1 MNHSRKSGFTLIE
14 LLVVISI
21 IAILGAMLIPALQAA
36 KRKQDR
42 MRAPQ
47 VEKGENSPLRFQI
60 TSPAETIDGPTYTT
74 VSVIK
79 DTITG
84 QSFMIVNSYRGLA
97 VTPIAK

>member
-1 MNHSRKSGFTLIE
+1 MKSTRKSGFTPIE
-14 LLVVISI
+14 LLVVITI

-36 KRKQDR
+36 KRKQ
-42 MRAPQ
+42 
-47 VEKGENSPLRFQI
+47 VEKGENAPLRFQI

-84 QSFMIVNSYRGLA
+84 QSFIKIGWL
-97 VTPIAK
+97 